1 MDNSYPG
8 EHRLLRARVY
18 LDTGE
23 SGYVKVQFDDVYQ
36 DGHPTKSQPE
46 SILSISQMLISYH

>member
-18 LDTGE
+18 LDTGV
-23 SGYVKVQFDDVYQ
+23 SGYVKVQFDDVYIEKKVKFN
-36 DGHPTKSQPE
+36 P
-46 SILSISQMLISYH
+46 SIPMLLLSGE